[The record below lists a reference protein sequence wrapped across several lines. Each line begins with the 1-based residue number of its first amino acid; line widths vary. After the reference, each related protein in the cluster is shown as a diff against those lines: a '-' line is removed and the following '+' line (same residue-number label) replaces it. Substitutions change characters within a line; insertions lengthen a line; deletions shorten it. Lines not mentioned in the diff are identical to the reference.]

1 MSNKRLFLLLAIVI
15 ACLVVSRSAYCAVE
29 PWYNDMRGNWAEA
42 YVRVL
47 WEEGV
52 TDGYIPSVDPNVA
65 KYWPQE
71 YSTRAQ
77 LAVLLQKVFGLPPA
91 FPEKPTYPDV
101 PRHYLLFWNKP
112 AWHLIEGAYLGGII
126 FVPSGAYFCPDNR
139 ISREDAVELL
149 IRALDLGD
157 YAASLPS
164 SELDT
169 ILRRFYDWSYIAEVR
184 RSSMACAIKLGIIQ
198 GYEDGSLRPR
208 NYLARGEAATVVA
221 RSCMIRMIAQ
231 SESFSPDG
239 DGFEDVATFDLSYLK
254 NRGIVSWQA
263 AIQDGQGQPIKDL
276 ALPGTPGQPPLSVTW
291 DGRTNAGTA
300 ANPGTYFYQA
310 LVTDVSRRQHV
321 SVRRPLLLTR
331 HSLSAWVQPTSCKDG
346 STLTVSARTEPA
358 ALSVTATFA
367 DGAKRL
373 LSSSGTKTYWEAS
386 MVMGPFLPVGSQSV
400 AVEASFTNADRL
412 ASPSFTR
419 VPDLWLDPS
428 VSPNPASWGQTIAL
442 ICRTP
447 PSVGS
452 VTASLFG
459 ESVELVPAQ
468 TGTCMGTS
476 RVPWGAGLGLHPVT
490 FTVNAPSGSLTT
502 TIALTVYGPDTSGL
516 SYVLTK

>member
-1 MSNKRLFLLLAIVI
+1 MSNKRLVLLLATAI
-15 ACLVVSRSAYCAVE
+15 ACLAVHHTAYCAVE
-29 PWYNDMRGNWAEA
+29 PWYNDMRGHWAEP

-65 KYWPQE
+65 KYWPQD

-101 PRHYLLFWNKP
+101 PKHYLLFWNKP
-112 AWHLIEGAYLGGII
+112 AWHLIEGAFLGGII
-126 FVPSGAYFCPDNR
+126 FVPSGAYFCPDNK
-139 ISREDAVELL
+139 ITREDAVELL
-149 IRALDLGD
+149 IRALDLEE
-157 YAASLPS
+157 YAS
-164 SELDT
+164 SVPPAELDT
-169 ILRRFYDWSYIAEVR
+169 ILRRFYDWRYVAEVR
-184 RSSMACAIKLGIIQ
+184 QPSMACAIKLGIIQ
-198 GYEDGSLRPR
+198 GYEDGSLRPG

-221 RSCMIRMIAQ
+221 RSCMIRMVARG
-231 SESFSPDG
+231 ESFSPDG

-263 AIQDGQGQPIKDL
+263 AIQDGQGRPIKDL
-276 ALPGTPGQPPLSVTW
+276 ALPGTPGQPPLNVTW
-291 DGRTNAGTA
+291 DGRTNDGLA
-300 ANPGTYFYQA
+300 ANPGTYYYQA

-331 HSLSAWVQPTSCKDG
+331 HSLSAWVQPASCIDG
-346 STLTVSARTEPA
+346 RTLTVSARTEPA
-358 ALSVTATFA
+358 ALSVTATFV
-367 DGAKRL
+367 DGVRRS
-373 LSSSGTKTYWEAS
+373 LSANGTKTYWEVS

-400 AVEASFTNADRL
+400 AVEASFADAIRL

-428 VSPNPASWGQTIAL
+428 VSPNPASWGQTLTL
-442 ICRTP
+442 ICRTSP
-447 PSVGS
+447 VVISAA
-452 VTASLFG
+452 ASLFG
-459 ESVELVPAQ
+459 ESVELALAQ
-468 TGTCMGTS
+468 TGMWMGTS
-476 RVPWGAGLGLHPVT
+476 SVPWGADLGQHPVS
-490 FTVNAPSGSLTT
+490 FTVTAPSGSLTN
-502 TIALTVYGPDTSGL
+502 TIALTVDGPDTSGI